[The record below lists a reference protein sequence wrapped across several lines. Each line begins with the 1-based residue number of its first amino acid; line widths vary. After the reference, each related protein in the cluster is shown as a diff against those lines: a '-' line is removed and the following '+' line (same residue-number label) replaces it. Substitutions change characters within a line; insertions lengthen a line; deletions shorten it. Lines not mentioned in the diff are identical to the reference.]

1 MTNGLAARSDRPSVS
16 TDPETGR
23 TVDRL
28 TDSEYHDVHAY
39 YDKSPWSPS
48 GNRLVFSSAEPEEII
63 DVRNPSRRTE
73 RFYKSGGGH
82 GYTDEG
88 ALYLMNADGRNKELL
103 VDDAVFTTHTGC
115 VPTWIP
121 ERGTIAYG
129 ENRHGF
135 GGEWRLY
142 LVDLETDERVALTD
156 LFPRMV
162 HPEGETMLCQSSRG
176 VVVLDLDTLD
186 QEVVLT
192 EEELFEASPHDSSE
206 FYDPRVANLKW
217 SPDGSEFI
225 LRIRAAGRKIK
236 ELYLV
241 GADGSNLRRVTAAS
255 TSFHHHSWHPDGER
269 LLYGDRNQDD
279 EPRLYFTPE
288 DALDEKELIS
298 EEPLGGHPSVNRR
311 TTRRSSPTATA
322 GSSAKG
328 SCWSTPIPAR
338 SRNSPRSR
346 RRRTTPTPGSTPIPS
361 GTATGPVSSITPIVP
376 EPVTSIRCLSSEA
389 AVPIHQDRS
398 SPSRVYSS
406 AGAESASSPSVS
418 RCRMRAS
425 AG

>member
-1 MTNGLAARSDRPSVS
+1 MTNGPAARSDRPSVS

-241 GADGSNLRRVTAAS
+241 DADGSNLRRVTAAS

-298 EEPLGGHPSVNRR
+298 EEPLGGHPSVNPTDHSKIVTDSYGGKFGEGVLLVDADTGEVEKLASLPTTSNHSHTGFHAHPVWNRDGTRILYNSDR
-311 TTRRSSPTATA
+311 T
-322 GSSAKG
+322 
-328 SCWSTPIPAR
+328 
-338 SRNSPRSR
+338 
-346 RRRTTPTPGSTPIPS
+346 
-361 GTATGPVSSITPIVP
+361 GTCNIYS
-376 EPVTSIRCLSSEA
+376 LSLE
-389 AVPIHQDRS
+389 
-398 SPSRVYSS
+398 
-406 AGAESASSPSVS
+406 
-418 RCRMRAS
+418 
-425 AG
+425 